1 MERFYSF
8 KCISYAN
15 EEHIRNVLSRG
26 DISHWARILHD
37 KDIKDNGE
45 WKEKHNHI
53 IVVFKANKSI
63 QRVRDIFQDGTDQNT
78 LVKVVEDI
86 KHDFDYLT
94 HKNDQDKYQY
104 SIEDVKTDNG
114 DYWKKVT
121 NEEQIQRTSN
131 EEFIEDLM
139 SDEMSYKGMAIKYG
153 RDFIKNRKAYMQ
165 YRVLLRAEER
175 KEFLQIFDET
185 EIESRAEEE
194 QKSIITRQ
202 QFKQYYGEQQ
212 SINTNKPQSA
222 V

>member
-1 MERFYSF
+1 MQRFYSF
-8 KCISYAN
+8 KCISYAS
-15 EEHIRNVLSRG
+15 EDHIKAILSRA
-26 DISHWARILHD
+26 DISHWARIVHN
-37 KDIKDNGE
+37 KDISDNGE
-45 WKEKHNHI
+45 WKEKHSHI
-53 IVVFKANKSI
+53 LVVFKANKSI

-86 KHDFDYLT
+86 VHDFNYLT
-94 HKNDQDKYQY
+94 HRDDPDKYQY

-175 KEFLQIFDET
+175 KEFLEIYDET
-185 EIESRAEEE
+185 ELEGRAEEE
-194 QKSIITRQ
+194 QRTIIRRQ
-202 QFKQYYGEQQ
+202 QFAQYYGVQT
-212 SINTNKPQSA
+212 SINGTEQKG
-222 V
+222 